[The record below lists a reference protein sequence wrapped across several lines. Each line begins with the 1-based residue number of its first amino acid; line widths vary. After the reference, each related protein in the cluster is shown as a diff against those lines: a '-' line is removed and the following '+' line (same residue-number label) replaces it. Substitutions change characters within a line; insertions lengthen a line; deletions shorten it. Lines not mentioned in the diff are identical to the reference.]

1 MNKIKLIIPI
11 VLVLFM
17 STLIARENPFIP
29 TQAFLDEKAAIIEQ
43 KEQEINPKILLEYKA
58 NYFISIKIYDNHLK
72 INTPNNK
79 LFRHFKLLNENK
91 IVLDFKKSNKFLTS
105 TKVINQGNISKIII
119 GDHPEKD
126 FFRVVILIN
135 KDLSIYN
142 LEYQKSNIL
151 INNFN

>member
-58 NYFISIKIYDNHLK
+58 YDFISIKIYD
-72 INTPNNK
+72 NNK

>member
-58 NYFISIKIYDNHLK
+58 HDFISIKIYDNHLK

>member
-58 NYFISIKIYDNHLK
+58 YDFISIKIYDNHLK

-105 TKVINQGNISKIII
+105 TKVINQGNISKIIV
-119 GDHPEKD
+119 E
-126 FFRVVILIN
+126 
-135 KDLSIYN
+135 
-142 LEYQKSNIL
+142 
-151 INNFN
+151 